1 MNRRRNGK
9 RRWGLSLRRIAA
21 GLVASAMLGFLLLQ
35 GLLATSWMRSKVAGK
50 LSQRIGGL
58 EVEIDSLSW
67 TPWDG
72 AKIGGLEVKQPA
84 ALQEWVSTPLLE
96 VDEIH
101 AWPDYGAA
109 LKRKVSVSQVT
120 VLRPKLHVTVD
131 MLVSIAAASM
141 PPAEPPAMA
150 AVAPRPGAVENP
162 QPEVAPAEMDPSLT
176 EAEPAASKVPTP
188 QPISRI
194 FSLICGLRVSK
205 TISILFLI
213 GISFGS

>member
-84 ALQEWVSTPLLE
+84 ALQE
-96 VDEIH
+96 
-101 AWPDYGAA
+101 
-109 LKRKVSVSQVT
+109 
-120 VLRPKLHVTVD
+120 
-131 MLVSIAAASM
+131 
-141 PPAEPPAMA
+141 
-150 AVAPRPGAVENP
+150 
-162 QPEVAPAEMDPSLT
+162 
-176 EAEPAASKVPTP
+176 
-188 QPISRI
+188 
-194 FSLICGLRVSK
+194 
-205 TISILFLI
+205 
-213 GISFGS
+213 